1 MEELII
7 YILMIFLFN
16 RGKAEGLLVI
26 LALLPST
33 IIMLRNLKLST
44 IYLDN
49 KYSLI
54 GKGEDYGF

>member
-7 YILMIFLFN
+7 YILMIFLFS

-44 IYLDN
+44 IYLDI